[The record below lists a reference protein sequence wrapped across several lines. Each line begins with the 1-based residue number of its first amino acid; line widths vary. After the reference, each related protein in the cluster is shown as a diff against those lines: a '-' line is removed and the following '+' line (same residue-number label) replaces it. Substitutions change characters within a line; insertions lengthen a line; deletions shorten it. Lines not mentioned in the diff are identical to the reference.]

1 MGVDS
6 DAGTG
11 VDVGVVVDMNDLP
24 APNAPS
30 KVVEGTLDVELETG
44 AAFVKEK
51 PVKEVDGAA
60 GNEDRFIVAPALE
73 AVVDAAFPVVVVVV
87 AEDEEKLN
95 PNLDCEDVAVSN
107 LSLSNL
113 SLLLAPMKSAKF
125 LGISRFTHRLLMAI
139 LFNNLSA
146 VSNIILYTFCP

>member
-1 MGVDS
+1 MNPATENEGVDVDS

-30 KVVEGTLDVELETG
+30 KVVEGALDVELETG

-113 SLLLAPMKSAKF
+113 SLLLAPMKSPNF
-125 LGISRFTHRLLMAI
+125 LESLGSHTDCSWPYFLTISVL
-139 LFNNLSA
+139 
-146 VSNIILYTFCP
+146 